1 MSRKIIF
8 KHFFS
13 FFILIGIVFGNVLF
27 THKERII
34 DIEISKNGQMLT
46 SVSRDGNVIVW
57 DEWNEKSIYEI
68 TFDSTKIVS
77 KVTLSVDNKLLAVG
91 FNNGNIEIINI
102 EENNLLTL
110 ENSLNNKVSLLK
122 FIKNNNLLSYI
133 EGDIVKVLNVNLDL
147 KGTSQVGKLKES
159 DAEVVKIKINSN
171 HRNIL
176 ASIKTGK
183 LLRWDI
189 EEVTIAKAP
198 SSFKDPIKDK
208 IKENN
213 LDLTFGE
220 NSSNLGRATRIHRS
234 ANGYEYG
241 TIKNISLPS
250 KNWWNDR
257 AYNYYDFDISPD
269 GSKIAI
275 VTNENKVIV
284 WNSNFNEEIKSID
297 GHEYR
302 LNGIKF
308 SSDGRYL
315 ATSSI
320 DKFLKVWDVNSGQLI
335 NSFELGDDWITEIA
349 FPYIDSNIIICGTF
363 RGKIIKFNF

>member
-57 DEWNEKSIYEI
+57 DKWNNEYVYEI

-77 KVTLSVDNKLLAVG
+77 KVTLSIDNELLAVG
-91 FNNGNIEIINI
+91 FNNGNIDIINI
-102 EENNLLTL
+102 KENNLITL
-110 ENSLNNKVSLLK
+110 ESSHNNKVILLK

-133 EGDIVKVLNVNLDL
+133 EGGIVKVLNVNLDL
-147 KGTSQVGKLKES
+147 KGTSQLGKLKES

-208 IKENN
+208 IKEYN
-213 LDLTFGE
+213 LDFTFGE

-250 KNWWNDR
+250 KNWWNNET
-257 AYNYYDFDISPD
+257 YNYYDFDISPD
-269 GSKIAI
+269 GSRIAV

-284 WNSNFNEEIKSID
+284 WNSNFNEEIKFID
-297 GHEYR
+297 GHEHR
-302 LNGIKF
+302 LNSIKF

-320 DKFLKVWDVNSGQLI
+320 DKLLKVWDVNSGDLI
-335 NSFELGDDWITEIA
+335 DSFELIDDWVTKIT
-349 FPYIDSNIIICGTF
+349 FNSNILVCGTF
-363 RGKIIKFNF
+363 RGKVVKYNF

>member
-46 SVSRDGNVIVW
+46 SASRDGNVIVW
-57 DEWNEKSIYEI
+57 DKWNNEYVYEI

-77 KVTLSVDNKLLAVG
+77 KVTLSIDNELLAVG
-91 FNNGNIEIINI
+91 FNNGNIDIINI
-102 EENNLLTL
+102 KENNLITL
-110 ENSLNNKVSLLK
+110 ESSHNNKVILLK

-133 EGDIVKVLNVNLDL
+133 EGGIVKVLNVNLDL
-147 KGTSQVGKLKES
+147 KGTSLLGELIES
-159 DAEVVKIKINSN
+159 DAEVVKMKINSN

-189 EEVTIAKAP
+189 EKIKTTASFTAP
-198 SSFKDPIKDK
+198 LKDK
-208 IKENN
+208 IKE
-213 LDLTFGE
+213 
-220 NSSNLGRATRIHRS
+220 SNVDRPRNRYNYARIKS
-234 ANGYEYG
+234 
-241 TIKNISLPS
+241 ISPPS
-250 KNWWNDR
+250 KNWWNNET
-257 AYNYYDFDISPD
+257 YNYYDFDISPD
-269 GSKIAI
+269 GSRIAV

-284 WNSNFNEEIKSID
+284 WNSNFNEEIKFID
-297 GHEYR
+297 GHEHR
-302 LNGIKF
+302 LNSIKF

-320 DKFLKVWDVNSGQLI
+320 DKLLKVWDVNSGDLI
-335 NSFELGDDWITEIA
+335 DSFELIDDWVTKIT
-349 FPYIDSNIIICGTF
+349 FNSNILVCGTF
-363 RGKIIKFNF
+363 RGKVVKYNF